1 MAGVYIHI
9 PFCRQACHYCNFYF
23 TTAKRHRSAFT
34 DALLQEIALQRDFLW
49 DGAAEADGQGLP
61 EAKILG
67 MADDGSLRPDV
78 IGKEVYRWVD
88 SIYIGGGTPSLL
100 PVEERGR
107 VFDGLAD
114 HYLFDGS
121 TEITLEANPDDL
133 TADKLMALRQTPVN
147 RLSIGIQSFHE
158 ADLRYMNRVH
168 SPVQAVAAIEHALRV
183 GFENLTVDLI
193 YGTPTLDDAGWR
205 ENLER
210 VVAMGIPHVSV
221 YGLTVEKKTAL
232 DVMIRRGTVAPVDDD
247 QAARQFEIMAEVLS
261 GHGYDHYE
269 VSNFGKPG
277 YHSRHNLSYW
287 SGAPY
292 LGLGPS
298 AHSYRNGQRWW
309 NVANM
314 SAYMAA
320 VRQGMVPSET
330 EVLTPQQQFDEY
342 VMTSLR
348 TMWGCDLAVVEQRWG
363 AERVALMLEEG
374 RGYLEKG
381 WLVEE
386 DGKLKLTRPGMLFAD
401 RVASDLFWV

>member
-1 MAGVYIHI
+1 MG
-9 PFCRQACHYCNFYF
+9 
-23 TTAKRHRSAFT
+23 FT
-34 DALLQEIALQRDFLW
+34 DALLQEIDLQKDFLW
-49 DGAAEADGQGLP
+49 DGVAEVGDHVFPAVMVPGL
-61 EAKILG
+61 
-67 MADDGSLRPDV
+67 ADDGSLRPDV
-78 IGKEVYRWVD
+78 IGKEVYRRVD
-88 SIYIGGGTPSLL
+88 SIYFGGGTPSLL
-100 PVEERGR
+100 PEEELGR
-107 VFDGLAD
+107 VFDGLAG

-121 TEITLEANPDDL
+121 TEVTLEANPDDL
-133 TADKLMALRQTPVN
+133 TPDKLVALRQTPVN

-168 SPVQAVAAIEHALRV
+168 SPVQAVAAIEHALLM

-205 ENLER
+205 ENLEQ

-221 YGLTVEKKTAL
+221 YALTVEKKTAL
-232 DVMIRRGTVAPVDDD
+232 DVMIRRGTAAPVDDD
-247 QAARQFEIMAEVLS
+247 QAARQFEIMAEVLL

-320 VRQGMVPSET
+320 VRQGRVPSET
-330 EVLTPQQQFDEY
+330 EVLTEQQQFDEY

-348 TMWGCDLAVVEQRWG
+348 TMWGCDLDVVAQRWG
-363 AERVALMLEEG
+363 QERVARMLIEA
-374 RGYLEKG
+374 RSYLEQG
-381 WLVEE
+381 WLEQAE
-386 DGKLKLTRPGMLFAD
+386 GKLKLTRTGMLFAD